1 MAQFAAFSLLP
12 SPIFVYDGERT
23 EECRLVFAN
32 HAAVAAGAPAPLR
45 YRSGRLLP
53 GSAAEADAGWS
64 IKPGRTLFDDVLEL
78 CCMSGGPLCFTQGPV
93 GAKGSFWHA
102 QAWSIQDGGKRIV
115 VSVQHDVST
124 DKQAV
129 IEAGKREEMALSR
142 LAAAQR
148 RYNDEQSALKRLALQ
163 LDAAVAELRHLI
175 SSAQLKIPTDL
186 DTRLFNASD
195 ALRHFCQASDGDAEV
210 LVDELQSPSMCGP
223 GGSSVYK
230 QHSIY
235 SSGVSPPTPCLP
247 QLNHPH
253 HANEVDNSVVGQGK
267 YNMALEDLS
276 RLKATYDMNM
286 SRPRTASG
294 SVASGGQASS
304 TQLRPSMLTHGTLRA
319 ASAASTASQHNS
331 DYIAA
336 PRSDVSGAGMSS
348 FSTRSHAEIH
358 SQALQATSGLHE
370 QLTSQFT
377 DMDTVLSHAAALAA
391 SIDLMQM
398 QPDTMAPA
406 NARTAGQL
414 ELKHEEQ
421 LLQRTFFEEQL
432 LKANAQAAEMKA
444 MLDKAVLDAHEER
457 QMLTAQLAKA
467 TADMAEYKAAHEKAG
482 ATAATAATATTAAT
496 MVLDATELKVEYDL
510 LEGHAASQKT
520 TLVKALTDRVVMRQE
535 MGTNAAQLQK
545 MQADNIDMKAAYD
558 QSMAENTQR
567 KAMFDSQLQDAHHV
581 AHQMKAAYDK
591 STVSARNNKFAF
603 DAQLNKA
610 TADAAE
616 FKAAYDKSNVDAVE
630 ARSAFHAQLNKAT
643 VDATEMKSVWDK
655 STADA
660 VEAKTVFD
668 SQLNKANADAAE
680 FKSAFDKS
688 TVDAVEAKSAFDAQ
702 LNKATA
708 DAFEM
713 KAGWDK
719 STADAVEAKTV
730 FDSQLNKANAD
741 AAEFKS
747 AFDKSTVDA
756 VEAKSAFDAQ
766 LNKATADAFEM
777 KAGWDKSTADA
788 VEAKTV
794 FDSQLNK
801 ANADAAE
808 FKSAFDKSTVD
819 AVEAKSAFDAQL
831 NKATADA
838 FEMKAGWDKS
848 TADAVEA
855 KTVFDSQLNKA
866 NADAAEFKSA
876 FDKSTVD
883 AVEAKSAFDAQLNKA
898 TADAFE
904 MKAGWD
910 KSTADA
916 VEAKTVFDS
925 QLNKANADAA
935 EFKSAFDKS
944 TVDAVEAKS
953 AFDAQ
958 LNSATADAF
967 EMKAGWDKSTADAV
981 EAKTVFDSQLNKA
994 NADAAEFKSAF
1005 DKSTVDAVEAKSA
1018 FDAQLNSATADAFEM
1033 KAGWDKS
1040 TADVVEAK
1048 TVFDSQLNKANADAA
1063 EFKSAFDKSTVD
1075 AVEAKSAFDAQLN
1088 KATADAF
1095 EMKAGWDKST
1105 ADAVEAKTVFDSQL
1119 NKANADAAEFKSAF
1133 DKSTVDAVEAKS
1145 AFDAQLNSATAD
1157 AFEMKAGWDKSTAD
1171 AVEAKTVFDSQLNKA
1186 NADAA
1191 EFKSAFDKSTVD
1203 AVEAKSAF
1211 DAQLNSATADAFE
1224 MKAGWDKSTADAVE
1238 AKTESDSQLNK
1249 ANADAAEFKS
1259 AFDKSTVDAVEA
1271 KSAFDAQLNSAT
1283 ADAFEMKAGWDK
1295 STADAVEAKT
1305 ESDSQLNKANAD
1317 AAEFK
1322 SAFDKSTV
1330 DAVEAKSAFDAQL
1343 NSATAD
1349 AFEMKAGWD
1358 KALIDALELK
1368 LAFDKSTVDAVEAKT
1383 VYNSQLHKA
1392 TADASEMKAG
1402 WDKTAEDAIELK
1414 MEFDE
1419 QAAQLQKAQ
1428 ADTSEMALQ
1437 RAQAELEANFV
1448 KEALNNQQEALH
1460 NLQDEHA
1467 KLVHQRDVLHAELQ
1481 LALNNYQPKATID
1494 AGTPADKML
1503 MMLTELLDG
1512 TVPSIQDILYVQSAI
1527 LESLDIYQPVD
1538 LGKQLL
1544 AANAMDQEVG
1554 LALLSQ
1560 LGAGHLQAPTATDG
1574 VSLEDFCSRRA
1585 TRNSSDGLSGDTASL
1600 DGSAATHMDSFH
1612 TLEKAL
1618 CCMFSPGFDYAQ
1630 AQPDADGAGRMGAV
1644 LHRKAMRPG
1653 QDSLRVQTHKSRKP
1667 VRSSP
1672 MGLKRPS
1679 SSSQVSEDE
1688 YVEDDTF
1695 PEPNAGPM
1703 VDEMVRVLESANHWQ
1718 FDAFKLCEVTEGHTL
1733 SALGY
1738 YTLHQAGLINHFR
1751 MKPTHL
1757 ARFLRA
1763 VEDGYINNPYHNK
1776 THAADVLQTFHLI
1789 LRRGGLI
1796 PGYVDPLTHVA
1807 CLLAAVVHDFEH
1819 VGRTNDFLI
1828 NTGSDLAILYNDRAP
1843 LENHHLAAAFQLLR
1857 KPEFNFMPDLTKAE
1871 HDKLR
1876 KTVIDLVLATDMK
1889 QHFSIVSHFTTVHRL
1904 GSGGSMAP
1912 SVASLPIPRRSLSCG
1927 SSNNNSLFGGAGSG
1941 VDDEEA
1947 QIVVPLD
1954 ETERMI
1960 SLQLAL
1966 KCADLGE
1973 FFRQGDAERAAG
1985 LPISPLFD
1993 RMKQGISKSQV
2004 GFFDIVVIPLYHS
2017 FSRVF
2022 TGTKPLL
2029 TFVMR
2034 NYKVWNEQQRLAGGA
2049 Q

>member
-1 MAQFAAFSLLP
+1 MGSQFRFLLRRKGLCSLVFFKVQMAQFAAFSLLP

-210 LVDELQSPSMCGP
+210 LVDELLSPSMCGP

-482 ATAATAATATTAAT
+482 ATAATAATASTAAT
-496 MVLDATELKVEYDL
+496 VAARSHSYMVLDATELKVEYDL

-708 DAFEM
+708 DASEM

-766 LNKATADAFEM
+766 LNKATADASEM

-838 FEMKAGWDKS
+838 SEMKAGWDKS

-898 TADAFE
+898 TADASE

-916 VEAKTVFDS
+916 VEAKTVFDSQLNKANADAAEFKSAFDKSTVDAVEAKSAFDAQLHSATADASEMKAGWDKSTADAVEAKTVFDSQLNKANADAAEFKSAFDKSTVDAVEAKSAFDAQLHSATADASEMKAGWDKSTADAVEAKTEFDS

-1033 KAGWDKS
+1033 KAGWDK
-1040 TADVVEAK
+1040 
-1048 TVFDSQLNKANADAA
+1048 
-1063 EFKSAFDKSTVD
+1063 
-1075 AVEAKSAFDAQLN
+1075 
-1088 KATADAF
+1088 
-1095 EMKAGWDKST
+1095 
-1105 ADAVEAKTVFDSQL
+1105 
-1119 NKANADAAEFKSAF
+1119 
-1133 DKSTVDAVEAKS
+1133 
-1145 AFDAQLNSATAD
+1145 
-1157 AFEMKAGWDKSTAD
+1157 
-1171 AVEAKTVFDSQLNKA
+1171 
-1186 NADAA
+1186 
-1191 EFKSAFDKSTVD
+1191 
-1203 AVEAKSAF
+1203 
-1211 DAQLNSATADAFE
+1211 
-1224 MKAGWDKSTADAVE
+1224 
-1238 AKTESDSQLNK
+1238 
-1249 ANADAAEFKS
+1249 
-1259 AFDKSTVDAVEA
+1259 
-1271 KSAFDAQLNSAT
+1271 
-1283 ADAFEMKAGWDK
+1283 
-1295 STADAVEAKT
+1295 
-1305 ESDSQLNKANAD
+1305 
-1317 AAEFK
+1317 
-1322 SAFDKSTV
+1322 
-1330 DAVEAKSAFDAQL
+1330 
-1343 NSATAD
+1343 
-1349 AFEMKAGWD
+1349 
-1358 KALIDALELK
+1358 ALIDALELK

-1383 VYNSQLHKA
+1383 VFNSQLHKA

-1560 LGAGHLQAPTATDG
+1560 LGAGHPQAPTATDG

-1600 DGSAATHMDSFH
+1600 DGSATTHMDSFH

-1653 QDSLRVQTHKSRKP
+1653 QDSLRVQTHKVCLGWRHSECLAALQSRKP

-1966 KCADLGE
+1966 KCADLGHTAAALPVHLKWVAGLEEE

-2049 Q
+2049 QGRMKLSTAQQPAGEALCEEGCGGVCFILLQFSDVACSGGKAWQLRVVDFSLVWLL